1 MVAASTEP
9 FAVPIQFGHSQDVLS
24 SSLSDGKSDTSEEET
39 HRNRKLLVQ
48 THQKAIG
55 TSISDTIA
63 CNWYNHPPIPQHLKT
78 YLSGQNGARLLPD
91 LLF

>member
-1 MVAASTEP
+1 MVATSTEP
-9 FAVPIQFGHSQDVLS
+9 FAFPIQFGHSQDLLS
-24 SSLSDGKSDTSEEET
+24 NSLSDGKSDTSEEET

-48 THQKAIG
+48 SHQKAIR

-63 CNWYNHPPIPQHLKT
+63 CNWVHPPRPQHLKT
-78 YLSGQNGARLLPD
+78 YLSGQNGARLRPD